1 MKEGRKGVGVSILK
15 SVTNELHKNNYYC
28 SNFLDLMKKM
38 IRRSSIG
45 RSPSPANDVQQR
57 SNSQFPVHNL
67 FNKL

>member
-1 MKEGRKGVGVSILK
+1 MKEGREWELTVSILK
-15 SVTNELHKNNYYC
+15 SVTNELHNYYC

-45 RSPSPANDVQQR
+45 RSPSPANDIQQR